1 VLAGTAHVKDFFA
14 PGRGIS
20 LAIPASAKPRIH
32 ERARR
37 ILTADNL
44 TGAVA
49 AVAMLVDDT
58 LVLVVAV
65 ATLTR
70 KRLPERGGRHLE
82 LLSGAVLLLLG
93 LVLLL
98 RPEWLT

>member
-1 VLAGTAHVKDFFA
+1 
-14 PGRGIS
+14 
-20 LAIPASAKPRIH
+20 
-32 ERARR
+32 
-37 ILTADNL
+37 
-44 TGAVA
+44 
-49 AVAMLVDDT
+49 MLVDDT